1 MTVTNAKKG
10 IVINQASQVNMEN
23 IKVEDPEA
31 PGIQIKML
39 QALLLTGKNIKRIP
53 EKCCFPEISGINR
66 YGTAAN
72 LLEHRD
78 K

>member
-39 QALLLTGKNIKRIP
+39 QALLLTGKNIKGFR
-53 EKCCFPEISGINR
+53 KMLLSGNQR
-66 YGTAAN
+66 N
-72 LLEHRD
+72 
-78 K
+78 